1 MIGVV
6 WCGVVLQV
14 LMSVVQGAVEF
25 PDPVAQ
31 KNCFVILRRLT
42 EAWGEKDVGPPGFVE
57 FLYTQVSCESPSPLI
72 RRLRIS
78 LHFPLQISSV

>member
-1 MIGVV
+1 MCCI
-6 WCGVVLQV
+6 VLQV

-31 KNCFVILRRLT
+31 KNCFVILRRLA

-57 FLYTQVSCESPSPLI
+57 FLYTQVSDGGGHLCKIECT
-72 RRLRIS
+72 IS
-78 LHFPLQISSV
+78 N